1 MKTTPRAENVFDGRH
16 LAAAKAIEDNAI
28 QDLPRL
34 LEGLEV
40 DAPGKNDISLMWFA
54 ILRERHQALE
64 TLVRAGSKPQAQV
77 VQGLGTPLAY
87 ALLHTDSRFLAAMV
101 DGGFDPNYV
110 NEAGSPLLVSA
121 AGADG
126 NLASVKL
133 LLERGAHID
142 ATDALGRTAL
152 HRSISTFEAE
162 TAIFLIDGG
171 ARLDSVTLNGVTPA
185 WAVHS
190 AMTSQQSGSDLHK
203 RLSAIADRMRS
214 KHIEFPPPDPI
225 QMRDWMRAQGLRV
238 VVPVGHSR

>member
-1 MKTTPRAENVFDGRH
+1 MKSKPRAEHVFDGRH

-34 LEGLEV
+34 LEGLEIDV
-40 DAPGKNDISLMWFA
+40 PGKDGITLLWFA
-54 ILRERHQALE
+54 IIHERHAAIE
-64 TLVRAGSKPQAQV
+64 MLVRFGSKPQAQV

-87 ALLHTDSRFLAAMV
+87 ALLHSDSRFLAAMI

-126 NLASVKL
+126 NFASVEL
-133 LLERGAHID
+133 LLERGAQLD

-162 TAIFLIDGG
+162 TAIYLIDRG

-190 AMTSQQSGSDLHK
+190 AMTSQQAGSDLHG

-214 KHIEFPPPDPI
+214 RHIEFPPPDPVR
-225 QMRDWMRAQGLRV
+225 MRDWMRAQGMRV
-238 VVPVGHSR
+238 VVPAGHAR